1 MELWFIPRIAHANS
15 NDPPA
20 PPKQEPTAN
29 DGLKLLADAINGF
42 TKTIVD
48 AFRGAPAPAPTP
60 PAVPPAPTPTPPSVP
75 PAVPATPTPPNVEVK
90 KPEPVARLVRRG
102 NRLVERPLKEEKK
115 A

>member
-1 MELWFIPRIAHANS
+1 MGRLRLWFIPRIAHANS
-15 NDPPA
+15 SEPPV
-20 PPKQEPTAN
+20 PPRQEPTAN

-60 PAVPPAPTPTPPSVP
+60 TPPAVPPTPAPAPV
-75 PAVPATPTPPNVEVK
+75 PPNVDVK
-90 KPEPVARLVRRG
+90 RQEPVARLVRRG

>member
-1 MELWFIPRIAHANS
+1 MRLWFIPRIAHANS
-15 NDPPA
+15 EPPA
-20 PPKQEPTAN
+20 PPRQEPTAN

-48 AFRGAPAPAPTP
+48 AFRGTPA
-60 PAVPPAPTPTPPSVP
+60 PAPTPTPPTVP
-75 PAVPATPTPPNVEVK
+75 PTPAPAPEPVPPNVDVK
-90 KPEPVARLVRRG
+90 KQEPVARLVRRG